1 MSGFLIRFI
10 NRVALVNVVS
20 VRRAVA
26 AFLAAMMMADVDY
39 NGELNVKELL
49 SSTRN
54 MLKMCIYQQ
63 DMDDERLHDM
73 LDRVLEGRMRG

>member
-1 MSGFLIRFI
+1 MSGFLMRFI

-26 AFLAAMMMADVDY
+26 AFLGAMAFADVDC
-39 NGELNVKELL
+39 NGELNVRELL
-49 SSTRN
+49 SSTRD

-63 DMDDERLHDM
+63 DMDDEKLHEM
-73 LDRVLEGRMRG
+73 LDKVLDRKVFE